1 MKRALLAPAAS
12 LATAVAMIGL
22 CSSIVVAQKN
32 KGVITLDPPGSVDTR
47 PFGINPQGQIVGLYI
62 TGDNRVHGFLFDRGA
77 YSRSMSPAQSGRTRS
92 PSILVGSSSAAMTR
106 PMDKRTATC

>member
-12 LATAVAMIGL
+12 LATAVAIIGL
-22 CSSIVVAQKN
+22 CSPIVVAQKN

-62 TGDNRVHGFLFDRGA
+62 TGDNTVHGFSLMA
-77 YSRSMSPAQSGRTRS
+77 LTPRSMSPAQSGRTRS
-92 PSILVGSSSAAMTR
+92 PSIPVGRSSAAMTR
-106 PMDKRTATC
+106 PMDKHTAIC